1 MDSNFQESTSSST
14 KYLIEIKLKWII
26 ELAYKKEGDNK

>member
-1 MDSNFQESTSSST
+1 MDSNFQESTSST
-14 KYLIEIKLKWII
+14 KYLLEIKLKWIT